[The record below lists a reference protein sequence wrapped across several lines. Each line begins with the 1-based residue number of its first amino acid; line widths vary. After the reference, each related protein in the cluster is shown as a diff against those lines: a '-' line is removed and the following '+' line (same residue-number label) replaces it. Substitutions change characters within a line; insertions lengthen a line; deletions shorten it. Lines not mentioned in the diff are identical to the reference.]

1 MARRICMGL
10 DHRNKLKSLM
20 GDSEKIKAIKY
31 AREHG
36 KAIPADP
43 GSQDPHRPTLGEAK
57 DAVEM
62 LAGTYSAHSHDRPH
76 RAIIGSGFK
85 VKKLVVDVAGEGDVE
100 LDLDGLQMRFLQD
113 LESVGLAEVQHLLK
127 LTEYIREWQV

>member
-1 MARRICMGL
+1 MTRKICMSL
-10 DHRNKLKSLM
+10 DHRNKIKSLIENF
-20 GDSEKIKAIKY
+20 EKIKAIKY

-36 KAIPADP
+36 KAIPADTTA
-43 GSQDPHRPTLGEAK
+43 QNPHRPGLGEAK

-62 LAGTYSAHSHDRPH
+62 LSNTYQNNEGRTP
-76 RAIIGSGFK
+76 RAVIGSGFK

-113 LESVGLAEVQHLLK
+113 LKSLGLAEVQHLLK

>member
-1 MARRICMGL
+1 
-10 DHRNKLKSLM
+10 M
-20 GDSEKIKAIKY
+20 GDFEKIKAIKY

-43 GSQDPHRPTLGEAK
+43 GAQDPYRPSLSEAK

-62 LAGTYSAHSHDRPH
+62 LAGTYPKDSHHRPP

-85 VKKLVVDVAGEGDVE
+85 VKKLIVDVAGEGDVE

-113 LESVGLAEVQHLLK
+113 LESIGLAEVQHLLK